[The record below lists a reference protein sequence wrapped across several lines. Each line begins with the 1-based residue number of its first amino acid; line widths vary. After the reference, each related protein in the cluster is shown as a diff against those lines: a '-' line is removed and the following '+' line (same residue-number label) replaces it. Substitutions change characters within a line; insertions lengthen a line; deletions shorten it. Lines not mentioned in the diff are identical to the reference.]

1 MGKKKRYIL
10 NTKKFGKK
18 YFKVLDKMDG
28 TVDNQISSKLV
39 DTSIRKLTLTDF
51 GDRTVKLTA
60 QLFGSA
66 SAGSHEGTHKM
77 GYFFHVSGGVNAI
90 SNNASPEY
98 GGELIVIS
106 ASGSKGYTF
115 ASAGPALVKGGK
127 PAIFPAG
134 RLTVKSTISNQNAPG
149 FWSVE
154 DKNLLAHA
162 FASVNVSS
170 APIGLSSTQLG
181 SALSGAVGGNFDG
194 TLDMSLDLAQMNGT
208 GVQHGSGSSVGSSA
222 VYSPSGSAH
231 GYAISA
237 SGSLTGSI
245 SLAHTGASNGHA
257 NKGLVVLLASGSV
270 AALDAQSVTL
280 TYVPLD
286 VNGDQSADQAVSHV
300 LTVT

>member
-28 TVDNQISSKLV
+28 TVDNKISSKLV
-39 DTSIRKLTLTDF
+39 DTSIRKLVLTDF

-60 QLFGSA
+60 QLYGSA
-66 SAGSHEGTHKM
+66 SAGSHSGAHRM
-77 GYFFHVSGGVNAI
+77 GYHFHVSGGLAAI
-90 SNNASPEY
+90 GTPEY
-98 GGELIVIS
+98 GGEKIVIS
-106 ASGSKGYTF
+106 SSGSTGYLF
-115 ASAGPALVKGGK
+115 ASAGPALVKDSK

-134 RLTVKSTISNQNAPG
+134 RLRIKATVGDNDGPG
-149 FWSVE
+149 FWTTPDSS
-154 DKNLLAHA
+154 LLAHA

-170 APIGLSSTQLG
+170 APIGLTSTQLG
-181 SALSGAVGGNFDG
+181 TALSGAAGGAFDG

-245 SLAHTGASNGHA
+245 ALAHTGASNGHA
-257 NKGLVVLLASGSV
+257 NQGLVVLLASGSI

-280 TYVPLD
+280 TFVPLD
-286 VNGDQSADQAVSHV
+286 VNGDQSSDQAVSSV
-300 LTVT
+300 VTVS